1 MQAVTNQQ
9 HFSLPCQK
17 LAFLSSGSHKQRR
30 SLLRRGVQ
38 GGILI
43 LKVTERFVA
52 IKRSTS
58 RFKVPP
64 QFFLRI
70 SDTNFPSS
78 PAPLFPS
85 LLPLFPSLMPLFPS
99 LLPLYPFPLL
109 FFPSVFP
116 FPLSLNFPPPN
127 PNRKI
132 YTPELRL
139 SKTSHVIQKININ
152 IFLLNFVLK

>member
-1 MQAVTNQQ
+1 MQGVTNQQ

-78 PAPLFPS
+78 PTPLFPS

-116 FPLSLNFPPPN
+116 FPLSLNFPPKPKQKN
-127 PNRKI
+127 IHPRITVIKNQ
-132 YTPELRL
+132 L
-139 SKTSHVIQKININ
+139 HVIQKININ

>member
-1 MQAVTNQQ
+1 MTNQQ

-78 PAPLFPS
+78 PTPLFPSILPLFPSLMPLFPS

-116 FPLSLNFPPPN
+116 FPLSLNFPPQTQTE
-127 PNRKI
+127 K
-132 YTPELRL
+132 YTPQN
-139 SKTSHVIQKININ
+139 QKPAT
-152 IFLLNFVLK
+152 LYKR

>member
-1 MQAVTNQQ
+1 MINGVYKWSGGMQGVTNQQ

-78 PAPLFPS
+78 PTPLFPS

-116 FPLSLNFPPPN
+116 FPLSLNFPPQTQTE
-127 PNRKI
+127 K
-132 YTPELRL
+132 YTPPNYGY
-139 SKTSHVIQKININ
+139 QKPAT
-152 IFLLNFVLK
+152 LYKR